1 MQTIFKY
8 NSPPFEFW
16 NGVNGIVITESD
28 HNSGWIQQYNL
39 RGRQGY
45 DWNIV
50 LDEHNREKRIIMKG
64 YIKGTSAQ
72 DMLDKLNIFK
82 QNIMKRGNY
91 ISSTFPLISQE
102 LPFLEIQEWTWNV
115 KYEGFFDGLDQL
127 TTKTNWMINFLPLNL
142 TFICPNGYWIGA
154 VRSLNVALSSNY
166 SENTNIMFPVN
177 NSNTIIQPGIT
188 LFFNANFNGNITLQI
203 WEDTMVVNTNM
214 LTWQAIRISTVSNII
229 GVNKYN
235 VDTSFNSELDFSGVV
250 PRGIRLWGTQFSIS
264 FSTSI
269 NSDMNVIFQERF
281 I

>member
-1 MQTIFKY
+1 
-8 NSPPFEFW
+8 
-16 NGVNGIVITESD
+16 
-28 HNSGWIQQYNL
+28 
-39 RGRQGY
+39 
-45 DWNIV
+45 
-50 LDEHNREKRIIMKG
+50 
-64 YIKGTSAQ
+64 
-72 DMLDKLNIFK
+72 
-82 QNIMKRGNY
+82 
-91 ISSTFPLISQE
+91 
-102 LPFLEIQEWTWNV
+102 
-115 KYEGFFDGLDQL
+115 
-127 TTKTNWMINFLPLNL
+127 LPLNL